1 MSRHR
6 HMHHTKEGIGLV
18 LTIPTP
24 THSAVFSGG
33 LRPCQQLLHCDPRTP
48 GLTCENVVYTQLHLL
63 FHKGS
68 CAWILLDQSRPHD
81 ARPVSG
87 HWGVAICRLA
97 HTEELEPP
105 NPGVES
111 APPPKPW
118 ALGGSHH
125 YIKFSDLCQEAQVTA
140 IHLRSLSTSVSQ
152 SDFDPLKSGFLPPP
166 PELLYQKFFQ
176 EAQKML
182 LFQTHTT
189 PFPS

>member
-6 HMHHTKEGIGLV
+6 HMHHTKEGLGLV

-81 ARPVSG
+81 APLSQDTGGWQYADQLTLKSQNLLILGWSQHPHQSPGLWEGAIIILNSVTFVRRHKSQLFTSG
-87 HWGVAICRLA
+87 HS
-97 HTEELEPP
+97 P
-105 NPGVES
+105 
-111 APPPKPW
+111 
-118 ALGGSHH
+118 
-125 YIKFSDLCQEAQVTA
+125 
-140 IHLRSLSTSVSQ
+140 
-152 SDFDPLKSGFLPPP
+152 
-166 PELLYQKFFQ
+166 
-176 EAQKML
+176 L
-182 LFQTHTT
+182 LFLSQTLTL
-189 PFPS
+189 